1 MRKRV
6 SDLSGGERNRL
17 QLAALMKLKPNFLI
31 LDEPTNYLDIPAR
44 EAVEDA
50 LADYEGSILVVSY
63 DRYFFNKVVDRVI
76 ELEDRDL
83 VSFEGNFSEFWQAR
97 YRSAPGET
105 GRVATRGADRK
116 RPRVERAEQR
126 ADVASLERRIEEAEE
141 EKLDLE
147 QRIGEAFEGRENREG
162 RRLNRQLER
171 TRTLLVDLYD
181 QCAVKA

>member
-1 MRKRV
+1 
-6 SDLSGGERNRL
+6 
-17 QLAALMKLKPNFLI
+17 MKLKPNSLI

-63 DRYFFNKVVDRVI
+63 DRYFLDKVVDRVI

-97 YRSAPGET
+97 YRSTSGET

-126 ADVASLERRIEEAEE
+126 VDVASLERRIEEAEE